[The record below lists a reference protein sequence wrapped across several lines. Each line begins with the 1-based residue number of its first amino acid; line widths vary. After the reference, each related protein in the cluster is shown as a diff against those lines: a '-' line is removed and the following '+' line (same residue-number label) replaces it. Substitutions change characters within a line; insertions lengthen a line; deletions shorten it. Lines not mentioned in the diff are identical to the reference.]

1 LSDQRADLADGLR
14 QPGDSQPVGEL
25 TQTVVAVERGLA
37 RPRRRPARQFASE
50 TVDLGRELV
59 GLVRTHSAPICLVVT
74 IIGIVIWA
82 TVFSVLG
89 ARNHRNFGTWAYDM
103 AIYDQA
109 MWLVSQGGSTFMTV
123 RGLDVWGHH
132 VNLVA
137 YLLAPFYRLGAGPEF
152 LYIVQNVSIAIG
164 ALPVY
169 LIAKHRFGKPALG
182 LMFAVAYLLY
192 APAQWVAWVNFHPE
206 ALVITPFLFAWY
218 FYLRRWLAWFWIA
231 VGTVLI
237 MREDA
242 ALAVMMMGVVLLLTD
257 RRSATRRADLRTA
270 AMTVAVGFAWY
281 VIATQIVIPHF
292 NNGEPPFY
300 MSWFFAH
307 YGGTF
312 LGIVETILRHP
323 DRLVSDA
330 TQPDRIRF
338 YRDLTLPLGGFAVL
352 SPVHLLMAA
361 PTMLASIIGSSPFAR
376 QIRYQYTSIM
386 IAPILIASIE
396 GARWLWNFA
405 RARVFLALWLL
416 ACVYVTNVAWS
427 PSPIGNAY
435 GVWRRD
441 DVHAEALRDAVA
453 VVPDDAA
460 VSSSFNIGPHL
471 SRRRASYDW
480 PNPFWPAYWGQSGT
494 DCGMLPSPSEIDYLA
509 LDLNYYQ
516 GDGALYPEE
525 GPFIDSL
532 IAEDGEFEVIFEEDN
547 VIVARRVKPGPDG
560 VPLPPNCPGTNPL
573 APVA

>member
-1 LSDQRADLADGLR
+1 MSDQRGDRTDDLR
-14 QPGDSQPVGEL
+14 QPGDSQSVGQL

-37 RPRRRPARQFASE
+37 KPRRRSGRQFVAE
-50 TVDLGRELV
+50 TADLGRE
-59 GLVRTHSAPICLVVT
+59 GIGFIRAHSSPICLGVT
-74 IIGIVIWA
+74 IAGIVIWA
-82 TVFSVLG
+82 VVFSVLG
-89 ARNHRNFGTWAYDM
+89 VRNHRNFGTWAYDM

-109 MWLVSQGGSTFMTV
+109 FWLVSEGGSTFLTV

-137 YLLAPFYRLGAGPEF
+137 YVFAPFYRLGAGPEF
-152 LYIVQNVSIAIG
+152 LYIVQNVSIALG

-169 LIAKHRFGKPALG
+169 LIAKQRFSKPLIG
-182 LMFAVAYLLY
+182 LVFAVAYLLY

-218 FYLRRWLAWFWIA
+218 FYLRRWIRWFWVA
-231 VGTVLI
+231 VGVVLI
-237 MREDA
+237 IREDA

-257 RRSATRRADLRTA
+257 RRSATRRADVRTA
-270 AMTVAVGFAWY
+270 GLTVGIGFVGYAV
-281 VIATQIVIPHF
+281 ATQLVIPHF

-307 YGGTF
+307 YGGSLF
-312 LGIVETILRHP
+312 GIVETILRHP

-338 YRDLTLPLGGFAVL
+338 YRDLTLPLGGFALL

-361 PTMLASIIGSSPFAR
+361 PTMLASIIGSTPFAR

-386 IAPILIASIE
+386 LAPILIASIE
-396 GARWLWNFA
+396 GARWLWRFS
-405 RARVFLALWLL
+405 RARVVLVLWLL
-416 ACVYVTNVAWS
+416 ACAYVTNVAWS

-441 DVHAEALRDAVA
+441 DAHAAALRDAVA
-453 VVPDDAA
+453 VIPDDAA

-471 SRRRASYDW
+471 SRRRESYDW
-480 PNPFWPAYWGQSGT
+480 PNPFWPAYWGRGGT
-494 DCGMLPSPSEIDYLA
+494 DCGEFPSPSEIDYLA
-509 LDLNYYQ
+509 LDLTYYQ

-525 GPFIDSL
+525 AAFIDSL
-532 IAEDGEFEVIFEEDN
+532 IADDGEFDVIFEEDN

-560 VPLPPNCPGTNPL
+560 VALPPNCPGTNPL
-573 APVA
+573 APVE